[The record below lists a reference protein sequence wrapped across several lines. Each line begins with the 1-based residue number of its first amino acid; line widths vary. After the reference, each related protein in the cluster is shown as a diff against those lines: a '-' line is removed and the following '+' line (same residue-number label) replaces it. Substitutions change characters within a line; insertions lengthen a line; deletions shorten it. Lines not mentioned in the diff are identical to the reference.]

1 MLGNGIEQLH
11 RLMHVVVWVHY
22 PEDHRWMLPIFVVV
36 LVIAPAWMGWHVL
49 RLVLSISRRAWRAR
63 SARSEAAAARPGRH
77 RRNLERFVLRSTWPT
92 QAKLVALSITT
103 IPMTYV
109 LLLLPKQIVDNV
121 LDDKASGM
129 SLFGLP
135 LGNEELL
142 FALCAGYLIL
152 LTLNGFIKYIV
163 NVVRSRVNERIVRRI
178 RLAVIRRRREE
189 DCARGRSTLAAVAI
203 QECEPIGYFGSGML
217 VEPLIQG
224 GTLLTSLVFL
234 FMQDV
239 ALAFAALMMLP
250 VQIAVLPPLQRRIN
264 AKVRERVH
272 ATRSFNAALS
282 HELGVVGGAGPV
294 GSPTKAH
301 ARQAE
306 ILERVRLEISE
317 LKARFKTIYNY
328 TSNLTPFFFFAIG
341 CYLVLQQRLTL
352 GALVA
357 ALAAYREI
365 APALRELFDFSQ
377 NWSDARA
384 RYAEVVS
391 VLKSKPLKD
400 SAPARI
406 ALVGA

>member
-1 MLGNGIEQLH
+1 
-11 RLMHVVVWVHY
+11 
-22 PEDHRWMLPIFVVV
+22 
-36 LVIAPAWMGWHVL
+36 
-49 RLVLSISRRAWRAR
+49 
-63 SARSEAAAARPGRH
+63 
-77 RRNLERFVLRSTWPT
+77 
-92 QAKLVALSITT
+92 
-103 IPMTYV
+103 MTYV

-341 CYLVLQQRLTL
+341 GYLVLQQRLTL